1 MPTVGEQLRTA
12 REARKLRVQE
22 VAEATNMRTDHVI
35 ALEEG
40 NYAPFPAPVYIR
52 GSVRTY
58 AKLLQLDV
66 MRIMDDLSAE
76 MKQQGEAVQAA
87 AGTGHRRGLLDFLA
101 LQMVRFGWKR
111 SLIVILLLVV
121 LALVLLF
128 RRTHEAAPGPDPLG
142 DLPPPA
148 YQPAAGSDGGYLPL
162 PGTNR

>member
-58 AKLLQLDV
+58 AKLLKLDV
-66 MRIMDDLSAE
+66 MKIMDDLTAE
-76 MKQQGEAVQAA
+76 MNQQGGMEEVSVR
-87 AGTGHRRGLLDFLA
+87 TGRRRGLLDFVA
-101 LQMVRFGWKR
+101 LQMIHFGWKR
-111 SLIVILLLVV
+111 SLILAGILAVFALILLVRAMLGRG
-121 LALVLLF
+121 A
-128 RRTHEAAPGPDPLG
+128 EDDPLA
-142 DLPPPA
+142 DIPPPT
-148 YQPAAGSDGGYLPL
+148 YRPSPNSDNAYLPL
-162 PGTNR
+162 PSTNR